1 MSESKMNAVVVGESG
16 IEIAQVDIPEINAG
30 QILIKV
36 AACSVNRSDLLTVQ
50 GHNYGHVGGGQK
62 IMGASFTGEVV
73 AVGDDA
79 EGIAVGDRVSA
90 TGAAGWAK
98 YAVSNW
104 QRALPVP
111 SSGVEL
117 IEVAGLTSGLC
128 IMHDAIVTNGQF
140 ESGQTML
147 VQGASSGVGIIAMQ
161 IGKHLGASLVIG
173 TSTNAERRSRLSEF
187 GADMALDSR
196 DEGWVDQVLEATDGK
211 GVDLLIDQVSGY
223 TANQN
228 MAATK
233 VHGRII
239 NIGRLGG
246 EVDQFDFNR
255 HAERRLTYIGTT
267 GRTRSL
273 DEHIEVVRLAREGLW
288 DGLAKGAF
296 RMPIDSTF
304 SLAEAGTALERMAAN
319 KHFGRIML
327 TAGG

>member
-1 MSESKMNAVVVGESG
+1 MRAVVVGENG
-16 IEIAQVDIPEINAG
+16 VETVEVDVPEIDAS
-30 QILIKV
+30 QVLVKV

-50 GHNYGHVGGGQK
+50 GHNYGHMGGAQK

-79 EGIAVGDRVSA
+79 EGIAVGDMVSA
-90 TGAAGWAK
+90 TGAAGWAE
-98 YAVSNW
+98 YAVSDW
-104 QRALPVP
+104 QRTLSVP
-111 SSGVEL
+111 ASGVEL
-117 IEVAGLTSGLC
+117 LEVAGLTSGLC
-128 IMHDAIVTNGQF
+128 IMHDAIVTNGHF
-140 ESGQTML
+140 EPGQTML

-173 TSTNAERRSRLSEF
+173 TSTNVERRRRLSEF

-196 DEGWVDQVLEATDGK
+196 DEGWVDQVLDATDGK
-211 GVDLLIDQVSGY
+211 GVDLTIDQVSGE

-228 MAATK
+228 MSATR

-246 EVDQFDFNR
+246 EVAEFDFNK

-273 DEHIEVVRLAREGLW
+273 AEHIEVVRLAREGLW
-288 DGLAKGAF
+288 DALAQGDF

-304 SLAEAGTALERMAAN
+304 SLGEAGAALDRMASNA
-319 KHFGRIML
+319 HFGRIIL
-327 TAGG
+327 TVDN

>member
-1 MSESKMNAVVVGESG
+1 MSGEKMNAVVVGENG
-16 IEIAQVDIPEINAG
+16 VETAEVDVPEIDAS
-30 QILIKV
+30 QVLVKV

-50 GHNYGHVGGGQK
+50 GHNYGHVGGAQK

-73 AVGDDA
+73 AVGDEA
-79 EGIAVGDRVSA
+79 KGISVGDKVAA
-90 TGAAGWAK
+90 TGAAGWAE

-104 QRALPVP
+104 QRTLPVP
-111 SSGVEL
+111 TSSVEL
-117 IEVAGLTSGLC
+117 IEVAGLASGLC
-128 IMHDAIVTNGQF
+128 VMHDAIVTNGHF

-173 TSTNAERRSRLSEF
+173 TSTNAERRGRLSEV
-187 GADMALDSR
+187 GADMALDSTN
-196 DEGWVDQVLEATDGK
+196 EGWVDQVLEATDGK
-211 GVDLLIDQVSGY
+211 GIDLTIDQVSGD

-228 MAATK
+228 MSATK

-246 EVDQFDFNR
+246 EVAAFDFNR

-273 DEHIEVVRLAREGLW
+273 AEHIEVVRLAREGLW
-288 DGLAKGAF
+288 DALANGAF
-296 RMPIDSTF
+296 RMPIDSIY
-304 SLAEAGTALERMAAN
+304 SLSEASDALDRMAAN
-319 KHFGRIML
+319 AHFGRIML
-327 TAGG
+327 TVGD

>member
-1 MSESKMNAVVVGESG
+1 MSESKMNAVTVGESG
-16 IEIAQVDIPEINAG
+16 VEIAEVDIPEINTD
-30 QILIKV
+30 QILVKV

-50 GHNYGHVGGGQK
+50 GQNFGHVGGGQK
-62 IMGASFTGEVV
+62 IMGASYTGEVV

-79 EGIAVGDRVSA
+79 QGIAVGDKVAA
-90 TGAAGWAK
+90 TGAAGWAE

-117 IEVAGLTSGLC
+117 IEVAGLASGLC
-128 IMHDAIVTNGQF
+128 VMHDAIVTNGQF
-140 ESGQTML
+140 ASGQTLL

-161 IGKHLGASLVIG
+161 IGKHLGASKIIG
-173 TSTNAERRSRLSEF
+173 TSTNAERRGKLSEF

-196 DEGWVDQVLEATDGK
+196 DESWVDQVLEATDGK
-211 GVDLLIDQVSGY
+211 GVDLLIDQISGY

-233 VHGRII
+233 VHGRMI

-296 RMPIDSTF
+296 RMPIDRIF
-304 SLAEAGTALERMAAN
+304 SLAEAGSALERMAAN

-327 TAGG
+327 TVDG

>member
-1 MSESKMNAVVVGESG
+1 MSGNKMNAVVVGENG
-16 IEIAQVDIPEINAG
+16 VEIANVDIPEINAS
-30 QILIKV
+30 QILVKV

-50 GHNYGHVGGGQK
+50 GQNYGHVGGAQK

-73 AVGDDA
+73 AVGDEA
-79 EGIAVGDRVSA
+79 QGIAVGDKVAA
-90 TGAAGWAK
+90 TGAAGWAE

-111 SSGVEL
+111 AGEVEL

-128 IMHDAIVTNGQF
+128 VMHDAIVTNGQF
-140 ESGQTML
+140 EAGQTML
-147 VQGASSGVGIIAMQ
+147 VQGASSGVGIIAQQ
-161 IGKHLGASLVIG
+161 IGKYLGARLIIG
-173 TSTNAERRSRLSEF
+173 TSTNDERRGKLQDV
-187 GADMALDSR
+187 GADMALNSR
-196 DEGWVDQVLEATDGK
+196 DEAWVDQVLEATDGK
-211 GVDLLIDQVSGY
+211 GVDLTIDQISGY

-246 EVDQFDFNR
+246 EVAEFDFNR

-288 DGLAKGAF
+288 DALAKGAF

-304 SLAEAGTALERMAAN
+304 SLAEAGSALERMAAN

-327 TAGG
+327 TVDA

>member
-1 MSESKMNAVVVGESG
+1 MSERKMNAVVVGESG
-16 IEIAQVDIPEINAG
+16 VEIATVDIPEINAN
-30 QILIKV
+30 QILVKV

-50 GHNYGHVGGGQK
+50 GHNYGHVGGAQK

-79 EGIAVGDRVSA
+79 VGIAVGDRVAA
-90 TGAAGWAK
+90 TGAAGWAE

-117 IEVAGLTSGLC
+117 IEVAGLASGLVV
-128 IMHDAIVTNGQF
+128 MHDAIVTNGQF
-140 ESGQTML
+140 EAGQTLL
-147 VQGASSGVGIIAMQ
+147 VQGASSGVGLIAMQ
-161 IGKHLGASLVIG
+161 IGEHLGASMVIG
-173 TSTNAERRSRLSEF
+173 TSTNTERRGRLAEF
-187 GADMALDSR
+187 GADLALDSR
-196 DEGWVDQVLEATDGK
+196 DEGWVDQVLDATDGK

-228 MAATK
+228 MTATK
-233 VHGRII
+233 IHGRMI
-239 NIGRLGG
+239 NVGRLGG
-246 EVDQFDFNR
+246 EVAEFDFNR

-288 DGLAKGAF
+288 DGLANGAF

-304 SLAEAGTALERMAAN
+304 SLAEAGSALERMAAN

-327 TAGG
+327 TVDA